1 MEATWLKPVLRTKK
15 AYNRNMKL
23 LSEAELESSCI
34 VANNRMNRERVA
46 LGSNGY
52 ETDLQFD
59 PIEYLIE
66 KYESQQRVGWLDLC
80 CGRGKALI
88 ETGQHFLRLGISA
101 NVNFVGVDLVGMFDP
116 LPDELDFIALIEASL
131 SQWRTPQ
138 TFDLITCVH
147 GIHYVGDK
155 LGLVSRALSMLNP
168 NGLFSA
174 NLDENNLRLLA
185 SDHHKGD
192 VEFNFAERLRVEYV
206 SDSFEFDPTYNLLR
220 LTSDSQANVQSLLT
234 MLAQVEFAGA
244 DDQAGPNYTGQEA
257 VNSYY
262 RVKNGVDN

>member
-1 MEATWLKPVLRTKK
+1 
-15 AYNRNMKL
+15 MKL
-23 LSEAELESSCI
+23 LSEAELETSCV

-59 PIEYLIE
+59 PIQYLVE
-66 KYESQQRVGWLDLC
+66 KYESQQRVAWLDLC
-80 CGRGKALI
+80 CGRGKALV
-88 ETGQHFLRLGISA
+88 ETGQQFLRHGISA
-101 NVNFVGVDLVGMFDP
+101 NVDFVGVDLVGMFDP

-155 LGLVSRALSMLNP
+155 LGLISRALSMLNP
-168 NGLFSA
+168 NGRFSA
-174 NLDENNLRLLA
+174 NLDENNLRLLV
-185 SDHHKGD
+185 SDHHKGE
-192 VEFNFAERLRVEYV
+192 VEFNFAERFRVECA
-206 SDSFEFDPTYNLLR
+206 SDSFEFDPNYNLLR
-220 LTSDSQANVQSLLT
+220 LTNDCQANLQSLLT
-234 MLAQVEFAGA
+234 TLAQFEFAGA

-262 RVKNGVDN
+262 RIKSGFND

>member
-1 MEATWLKPVLRTKK
+1 M
-15 AYNRNMKL
+15 
-23 LSEAELESSCI
+23 
-34 VANNRMNRERVA
+34 
-46 LGSNGY
+46 
-52 ETDLQFD
+52 
-59 PIEYLIE
+59 
-66 KYESQQRVGWLDLC
+66 
-80 CGRGKALI
+80 
-88 ETGQHFLRLGISA
+88 
-101 NVNFVGVDLVGMFDP
+101 GVDLVGMFDP
-116 LPDELDFIALIEASL
+116 LPDEIDFIALIEASL

-185 SDHHKGD
+185 SDHHKGEF
-192 VEFNFAERLRVEYV
+192 EFNFAERLRVEYV

-234 MLAQVEFAGA
+234 MLAQFEFAGA